1 MPIGALSSHMVDL
14 RNDLSLWLEG
24 MDRLR
29 SELYSKLFEAFAQFW
44 VLSKSTS
51 PYYLA
56 LAVSGILPE
65 VVQIDAVNL
74 AP

>member
-1 MPIGALSSHMVDL
+1 
-14 RNDLSLWLEG
+14 

-29 SELYSKLFEAFAQFW
+29 SELYIKLFEAFAQFW

-65 VVQIDAVNL
+65 LVQIDAVNL

>member
-1 MPIGALSSHMVDL
+1 
-14 RNDLSLWLEG
+14 

-29 SELYSKLFEAFAQFW
+29 SELYSKLFEAFAQFS
-44 VLSKSTS
+44 VLSESTS
-51 PYYLA
+51 LYYLA

-65 VVQIDAVNL
+65 GVQIDALNL